1 MAGLV
6 PAISFS
12 GPDLAGTQLAA
23 VGRSRRDHGAV
34 SIRAVPLRKM

>member
-12 GPDLAGTQLAA
+12 GTDLASTQLAA
-23 VGRSRRDHGAV
+23 LARSRRDHGAV
-34 SIRAVPLRKM
+34 RTRRALLWKM